1 MKKLI
6 TITVLMALAM
16 SVKAQDIY
24 YVGYYKVSYR
34 TYAALYKNGERL
46 CSVQK
51 PNLSAKALYMTCD
64 SENNIYWWIELRNT
78 SDETL
83 HHIEIWKNDQMYLS
97 TENLSDLAIYNMYCL
112 NDTLYYVGFQR
123 NENAVAV
130 ATVWKGPDFTP
141 YYVLGDGIH
150 TSVIY
155 DADVDKDTN
164 TPYFCGYMNDSLQ
177 KACVWEASELLYK
190 QEPSG
195 SQRGSWAT
203 EISVDN
209 GEIYTNGWQ
218 NYETGREIISWAT
231 IWKDNNR
238 VQTSYADF
246 IYYDFL
252 YAYQGNFYYKY
263 LAPHGYQHWIF
274 KNQGG
279 IMQLPGQAYVQRI
292 CSYSN
297 DIYMLGELNNK
308 GCIWKN
314 FEVYQQ
320 YDNSRYLTDM
330 VLFPSNNISQGSE
343 WYYEI
348 QNNDGSITYQHLEC
362 VGDTLFDRAGKRPKV
377 IVRSNTHYD
386 RDTITEVTHEYIY
399 EEYGTVYW
407 WNRDLQEFTTL
418 YNLAAN
424 AGDEW
429 EIKVGNETITMH
441 VDAIENVEY
450 EGHTYRTLHVSDPD
464 DLFSGDIVCGFGH
477 MTSFF
482 PEQLMNR
489 GKDFTVN
496 GLRCYWIGD
505 ELIYH
510 NGEEDCDAIH
520 SELQSLDETDI
531 AAFTVYP
538 NPATGVL
545 FVRTHAVRLYGEY
558 RITNLMGQTV
568 LSGAITAE
576 NQRIDIADLPAG
588 MYFISLGDTT
598 RKFVVRG
605 FEEVFKIQRYE
616 KVFHIFVIFA
626 RLQRYGLCPKQGHNQ
641 P

>member
-1 MKKLI
+1 MAYC
-6 TITVLMALAM
+6 TIPDYPL
-16 SVKAQDIY
+16 
-24 YVGYYKVSYR
+24 R
-34 TYAALYKNGERL
+34 TG
-46 CSVQK
+46 
-51 PNLSAKALYMTCD
+51 
-64 SENNIYWWIELRNT
+64 
-78 SDETL
+78 
-83 HHIEIWKNDQMYLS
+83 
-97 TENLSDLAIYNMYCL
+97 
-112 NDTLYYVGFQR
+112 
-123 NENAVAV
+123 
-130 ATVWKGPDFTP
+130 
-141 YYVLGDGIH
+141 
-150 TSVIY
+150 
-155 DADVDKDTN
+155 
-164 TPYFCGYMNDSLQ
+164 
-177 KACVWEASELLYK
+177 
-190 QEPSG
+190 
-195 SQRGSWAT
+195 
-203 EISVDN
+203 
-209 GEIYTNGWQ
+209 
-218 NYETGREIISWAT
+218 
-231 IWKDNNR
+231 
-238 VQTSYADF
+238 QTSLED
-246 IYYDFL
+246 IVKE
-252 YAYQGNFYYKY
+252 GN
-263 LAPHGYQHWIF
+263 
-274 KNQGG
+274 
-279 IMQLPGQAYVQRI
+279 
-292 CSYSN
+292 
-297 DIYMLGELNNK
+297 
-308 GCIWKN
+308 
-314 FEVYQQ
+314 
-320 YDNSRYLTDM
+320 
-330 VLFPSNNISQGSE
+330 E

-348 QNNDGSITYQHLEC
+348 QNNDGSINYQHLEC

-407 WNRDLQEFTTL
+407 WNRDLQESTTL

-441 VDAIENVEY
+441 VDTIENIEY

-510 NGEEDCDAIH
+510 DGEEDCDAIH
-520 SELQSLDETDI
+520 SELQSLDETDD

-598 RKFVVRG
+598 RKFVVR
-605 FEEVFKIQRYE
+605 
-616 KVFHIFVIFA
+616 
-626 RLQRYGLCPKQGHNQ
+626 
-641 P
+641 